1 MDGSVMFGEVVG
13 KIVGAGVPEN
23 VELSLDDSVADP
35 MVAHVDVAR
44 FVLFGCCLQC
54 VVCGL
59 FVECFLL
66 FAWVI
71 VCWLCVCV

>member
-1 MDGSVMFGEVVG
+1 MDIDGPDFLVMDGSVMFGEVVG

-44 FVLFGCCLQC
+44 FVLFGCCLQDRRR
-54 VVCGL
+54 
-59 FVECFLL
+59 
-66 FAWVI
+66 
-71 VCWLCVCV
+71 